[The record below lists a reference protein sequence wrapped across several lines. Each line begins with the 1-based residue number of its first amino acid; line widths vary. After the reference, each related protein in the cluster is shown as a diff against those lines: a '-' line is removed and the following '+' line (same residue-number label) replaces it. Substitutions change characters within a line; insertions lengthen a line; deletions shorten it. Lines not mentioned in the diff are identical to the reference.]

1 MKEDIFQREIQ
12 PSSSIYIH
20 VAGRWAVC
28 PGTCFAGFERSGVTI
43 VTLRGDDC
51 AHERSHAPWK
61 SPVQA
66 GARLAFSRHY
76 VQSLPPFDHHATKS
90 PAV

>member
-1 MKEDIFQREIQ
+1 MEYNPPVCFCSSWRRRQKATEEEVKEDIFQREIQ

-51 AHERSHAPWK
+51 AHE
-61 SPVQA
+61 
-66 GARLAFSRHY
+66 
-76 VQSLPPFDHHATKS
+76 
-90 PAV
+90 